1 MDVTQRRISK
11 IARGVRIFTNQIM
24 RRMGVGP
31 SELDVLLYVRWHP
44 GTTLTELC
52 RKLEI
57 DKGAAARQLASLQ
70 TKGYLRREPNPA
82 DGRSQLL
89 FATEKGDAI
98 RSSKQHLEELFYE
111 WLLEPLS
118 QAEQEELARLLEI
131 VEHRCWEERQSDF
144 PHVRERFL
152 EEEKQRAEQ
161 EPQTEK
167 KEGEQT
173 CD

>member
-1 MDVTQRRISK
+1 MDVTERRITR
-11 IARGVRIFTNQIM
+11 IAREVGIFTHQIM
-24 RRMGVGP
+24 RRMGIGP

-44 GTTLTELC
+44 GTTMTELC
-52 RKLEI
+52 RRLEI

-70 TKGYLRREPNPA
+70 AKGYLRREPNPA

-89 FATEKGDAI
+89 FATEKGDAL

-118 QAEQEELARLLEI
+118 EEEQKELARLLEI
-131 VEHRCWEERQSDF
+131 VERRCWEERQADF

-152 EEEKQRAEQ
+152 EEEKRHAEQ
-161 EPQTEK
+161 EPQPEK
-167 KEGEQT
+167 KGGE
-173 CD
+173 

>member
-1 MDVTQRRISK
+1 MDVTERRITR
-11 IARGVRIFTNQIM
+11 IARGVGIFTHQIM
-24 RRMGVGP
+24 RRMGIGP

-44 GTTLTELC
+44 GTTMTELC
-52 RKLEI
+52 RRLEI

-70 TKGYLRREPNPA
+70 AKGYLRREPNPA

-89 FATEKGDAI
+89 FATEKGDAL

-118 QAEQEELARLLEI
+118 EEEQKELARLLEI
-131 VEHRCWEERQSDF
+131 VERRCWKERQADF

-152 EEEKQRAEQ
+152 EEEKRHAEQ
-161 EPQTEK
+161 EPQPEK
-167 KEGEQT
+167 KGGE
-173 CD
+173 

>member
-1 MDVTQRRISK
+1 MDVTERRITR
-11 IARGVRIFTNQIM
+11 IARGVGIFTHQIM
-24 RRMGVGP
+24 RRMGIGP

-44 GTTLTELC
+44 GTTMTELC
-52 RKLEI
+52 RRLEI

-70 TKGYLRREPNPA
+70 AKGYLRREPNPA

-89 FATEKGDAI
+89 FATEKGDAL

-118 QAEQEELARLLEI
+118 EEEQKELARLLEI
-131 VEHRCWEERQSDF
+131 VERRCWEERQADF

-152 EEEKQRAEQ
+152 EEEKRHAEQ
-161 EPQTEK
+161 EPQPEK
-167 KEGEQT
+167 KGGE
-173 CD
+173 

>member
-118 QAEQEELARLLEI
+118 QTEQEELARSGFWRRKSSARSKSRRRRRRRESRRAIDPAL
-131 VEHRCWEERQSDF
+131 HERLF
-144 PHVRERFL
+144 
-152 EEEKQRAEQ
+152 A
-161 EPQTEK
+161 
-167 KEGEQT
+167 
-173 CD
+173 

>member
-1 MDVTQRRISK
+1 MDVTERRITR
-11 IARGVRIFTNQIM
+11 IARGVGIFTHQIM
-24 RRMGVGP
+24 RRMGIGP

-44 GTTLTELC
+44 GTTMTELC
-52 RKLEI
+52 RRLEI

-70 TKGYLRREPNPA
+70 AKGYLRREPNPA

-89 FATEKGDAI
+89 FATEKGDAL

-118 QAEQEELARLLEI
+118 EEEQKELAWLLKI
-131 VEHRCWEERQSDF
+131 VERRCWEERQADF

-152 EEEKQRAEQ
+152 EEEKRHAEQ
-161 EPQTEK
+161 EPQPEK
-167 KEGEQT
+167 KGGE
-173 CD
+173 

>member
-1 MDVTQRRISK
+1 MDVTERRITR
-11 IARGVRIFTNQIM
+11 IARGVGIFTHQIM
-24 RRMGVGP
+24 RRMGIGP

-44 GTTLTELC
+44 GTTMTELC
-52 RKLEI
+52 RRLEI

-70 TKGYLRREPNPA
+70 AKGYLRREPNPA

-89 FATEKGDAI
+89 FATEKGDAL

-118 QAEQEELARLLEI
+118 QKEQKELARLLEI
-131 VEHRCWEERQSDF
+131 VERRCWEERQAGF

-152 EEEKQRAEQ
+152 EEEKRHAEQ
-161 EPQTEK
+161 EPQPEK
-167 KEGEQT
+167 KGGE
-173 CD
+173 

>member
-1 MDVTQRRISK
+1 MDVTERRITR
-11 IARGVRIFTNQIM
+11 IARGVGIFTHQIM
-24 RRMGVGP
+24 RRMGIGP

-44 GTTLTELC
+44 GTTMTELC
-52 RKLEI
+52 RRLEI

-70 TKGYLRREPNPA
+70 AKGYLRREPNPA

-89 FATEKGDAI
+89 FATEKGDAL

-118 QAEQEELARLLEI
+118 EEEQKELARLLEI
-131 VEHRCWEERQSDF
+131 VERRCWEERQADF

-152 EEEKQRAEQ
+152 DEEKRHAEQ
-161 EPQTEK
+161 EPQPEK
-167 KEGEQT
+167 KGGE
-173 CD
+173 

>member
-118 QAEQEELARLLEI
+118 QTEQEELARLLAVLEP
-131 VEHRCWEERQSDF
+131 RCREEWRAGFPNVEER
-144 PHVRERFL
+144 L
-152 EEEKQRAEQ
+152 AAEKAQEQ
-161 EPQTEK
+161 GGSPV
-167 KEGEQT
+167 
-173 CD
+173 